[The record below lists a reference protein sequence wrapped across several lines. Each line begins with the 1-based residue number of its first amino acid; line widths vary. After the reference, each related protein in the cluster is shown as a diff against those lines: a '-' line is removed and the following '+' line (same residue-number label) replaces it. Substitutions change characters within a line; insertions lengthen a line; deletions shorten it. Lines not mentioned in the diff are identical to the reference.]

1 MKVQTNVRAGEDD
14 NTAIDPFDTT
24 LNARIHIPIG

>member
-14 NTAIDPFDTT
+14 GNTVDPFDTT
-24 LNARIHIPIG
+24 LYSRIHIPVG